1 MQIVEVRLSVFLDRS
16 KIRYGLAWY
25 ASFWSLFDFKLAI
38 VIMGAL
44 ISTPILCRAQS
55 SGSTLQQMVVTG
67 QVSPGGYSAYGAP
80 EGFSRSFIAIG
91 MTFVLIIGGIDLSVG
106 SVLALGA
113 GILGVAIVQ
122 WHWPLWAAICLCIL
136 SGALCGLL
144 NGFLTI
150 RFQLPSFIVT
160 LGLME
165 AARGATYL
173 VTNWQTMYIGPA
185 VEAIDNVSVLG
196 LSLPFLV
203 AITLAIVAQLVLTG
217 SVFGR
222 YSIALGT
229 NEEAV
234 RLSGIDT
241 RPIKLAVFT
250 LSGALAALGGVSY
263 CAQLSSADPNG
274 GSGFE
279 LAAIAAVVIGGT
291 SLMGGRGSVINS
303 LFGVLVIAVLETG
316 LAQIG
321 AQESVKRMV
330 TGGVIIIAVIV
341 DFYRTRRAE
350 AKARSGK

>member
-1 MQIVEVRLSVFLDRS
+1 MNSENNP
-16 KIRYGLAWY
+16 
-25 ASFWSLFDFKLAI
+25 
-38 VIMGAL
+38 
-44 ISTPILCRAQS
+44 STPTGSPARAPSVAAATKVRRMSQTREVVENSLGLVVVLILLIALFSFQ
-55 SGSTLQQMVVTG
+55 TAHFF
-67 QVSPGGYSAYGAP
+67 SATTFQAIANQIP
-80 EGFSRSFIAIG
+80 TAIFIAIG

-122 WHWPLWAAICLCIL
+122 WHWPLWAAILLCIL
-136 SGALCGLL
+136 TGALCGLL

-173 VTNWQTMYIGPA
+173 VTNSQTMYIGSA
-185 VEAIDNVSVLG
+185 VEAIDNVSLFG
-196 LSLPFLV
+196 LSLPFLI
-203 AITLAIVAQLVLTG
+203 AIALAIIAQLVLTG

-222 YSIALGT
+222 YLIALGT

-250 LSGALAALGGVSY
+250 LSGALAALGGISY
-263 CAQLSSADPNG
+263 CAQLSSADPNA

-330 TGGVIIIAVIV
+330 TGAVIIIAVIV

-350 AKARSGK
+350 KKARSGK

>member
-1 MQIVEVRLSVFLDRS
+1 MDTNRREFMRPNTFPS
-16 KIRYGLAWY
+16 
-25 ASFWSLFDFKLAI
+25 
-38 VIMGAL
+38 
-44 ISTPILCRAQS
+44 STPTSAERKPESNLAAPSRRPGQLREIIENSL
-55 SGSTLQQMVVTG
+55 GLVVVLVLLIVLFSFQTAHFF
-67 QVSPGGYSAYGAP
+67 SATTFEAIANEIP
-80 EGFSRSFIAIG
+80 TAIFIAIG

-106 SVLALGA
+106 SVLALGS
-113 GILGVAIVQ
+113 GLLGVAIVQ
-122 WHWPLWAAICLCIL
+122 WHWPLWAAIGLCVL

-150 RFQLPSFIVT
+150 RFRLPSFIVT

-173 VTNWQTMYIGPA
+173 VTNSQTMYIGSTIEA
-185 VEAIDNVSVLG
+185 VDNATLFG

-203 AITLAIVAQLVLTG
+203 AIGFAIIAQFILTG
-217 SVFGR
+217 TVFGR
-222 YSIALGT
+222 YAIALGT
-229 NEEAV
+229 SEEAV

-250 LSGALAALGGVSY
+250 LSGALAAVAGISY
-263 CAQLSSADPNG
+263 CAQLSAADPNAG
-274 GSGFE
+274 NGFE

-330 TGGVIIIAVIV
+330 TGAVIIIAVIV

-350 AKARSGK
+350 AKARK

>member
-1 MQIVEVRLSVFLDRS
+1 MGSNRSPQLTETSPPLKPESSLTAPVRRASQLREIIENSL
-16 KIRYGLAWY
+16 GLVVVLVLLIALF
-25 ASFWSLFDFKLAI
+25 SFQTAHFFSITTFEAI
-38 VIMGAL
+38 ANEIPTA
-44 ISTPILCRAQS
+44 I
-55 SGSTLQQMVVTG
+55 
-67 QVSPGGYSAYGAP
+67 
-80 EGFSRSFIAIG
+80 FIAIG

-113 GILGVAIVQ
+113 GLLGIAIVQ
-122 WHWPLWAAICLCIL
+122 WHWPLWAAIVLCVV

-150 RFQLPSFIVT
+150 RFRLPSFIVT

-173 VTNWQTMYIGPA
+173 VTNSQTMYIGSTIEA
-185 VEAIDNVSVLG
+185 VDNLTVFG

-203 AITLAIVAQLVLTG
+203 AIGFAIIAQCILTG
-217 SVFGR
+217 TVFGR
-222 YSIALGT
+222 YAIALGT
-229 NEEAV
+229 SEEAV

-250 LSGALAALGGVSY
+250 LSGALAAVAGISY
-263 CAQLSSADPNG
+263 CAQLSAADPNAG
-274 GSGFE
+274 NGFE

-316 LAQIG
+316 LAQVG
-321 AQESVKRMV
+321 AQESAKRMV
-330 TGGVIIIAVIV
+330 TGAVIIIAVIV

-350 AKARSGK
+350 AKSRAG

>member
-1 MQIVEVRLSVFLDRS
+1 MSFTISPSSMQRSSEQPPNPRTPSTSSRRFSQTREIVENSL
-16 KIRYGLAWY
+16 GLVIVLVLLIALF
-25 ASFWSLFDFKLAI
+25 SFQTAHFFSATTFQAI
-38 VIMGAL
+38 ANEIPTA
-44 ISTPILCRAQS
+44 I
-55 SGSTLQQMVVTG
+55 
-67 QVSPGGYSAYGAP
+67 
-80 EGFSRSFIAIG
+80 FIAIG

-122 WHWPLWAAICLCIL
+122 WHWPLWAAITLCVV

-173 VTNWQTMYIGPA
+173 VTNSQTMYIGSA
-185 VEAIDNVSVLG
+185 VEGIDNVTLFG

-203 AITLAIVAQLVLTG
+203 ATALAVVAQFVLTG

-222 YSIALGT
+222 YAIALGT

-241 RPIKLAVFT
+241 RPIKLAVFG

-263 CAQLSSADPNG
+263 CAQLSAADPNA

-321 AQESVKRMV
+321 AQESAKRMV
-330 TGGVIIIAVIV
+330 TGAVIIIAVIV

-350 AKARSGK
+350 TKSRTA

>member
-1 MQIVEVRLSVFLDRS
+1 MGPNSSPQLTKTPPDLTPKSGLTTSVWRASQLREIIENSLGLVIVLVLLIAFF
-16 KIRYGLAWY
+16 
-25 ASFWSLFDFKLAI
+25 SFQTAHFFSTTTFEAI
-38 VIMGAL
+38 ANEIPTA
-44 ISTPILCRAQS
+44 I
-55 SGSTLQQMVVTG
+55 
-67 QVSPGGYSAYGAP
+67 
-80 EGFSRSFIAIG
+80 FIAIG
-91 MTFVLIIGGIDLSVG
+91 LTFVLIIGGIDLSVG
-106 SVLALGA
+106 SALALGA
-113 GILGVAIVQ
+113 GLLGIAIVQ
-122 WHWPLWAAICLCIL
+122 WHWPLWAAITLCVL

-150 RFQLPSFIVT
+150 RFRLPSFIVT

-173 VTNWQTMYIGPA
+173 VTNSQTMYIGSTIEA
-185 VEAIDNVSVLG
+185 VDNLTICG

-203 AITLAIVAQLVLTG
+203 VIGFAIIAQCILTG
-217 SVFGR
+217 TVFGR
-222 YSIALGT
+222 YAIALGT
-229 NEEAV
+229 SEEAV

-250 LSGALAALGGVSY
+250 LSGALAAVAGISY
-263 CAQLSSADPNG
+263 CAQLSAADPNA

-316 LAQIG
+316 LAQVG
-321 AQESVKRMV
+321 AQESAKRMV
-330 TGGVIIIAVIV
+330 TGAVIIIAVIV

-350 AKARSGK
+350 AKSRAG

>member
-1 MQIVEVRLSVFLDRS
+1 MNSKNDPSAGSSVQQPLVHASTKVRRVSQTREVVENSLGLVIVLVLLIALFSVQTAHFLSATTFQ
-16 KIRYGLAWY
+16 
-25 ASFWSLFDFKLAI
+25 AI
-38 VIMGAL
+38 ANEIPTA
-44 ISTPILCRAQS
+44 I
-55 SGSTLQQMVVTG
+55 
-67 QVSPGGYSAYGAP
+67 
-80 EGFSRSFIAIG
+80 FIAIG

-113 GILGVAIVQ
+113 GVLGVAIVQ
-122 WHWPLWAAICLCIL
+122 WHWPLWAAICLCV
-136 SGALCGLL
+136 STGALCGLL

-150 RFQLPSFIVT
+150 RFRLPSFIVT

-173 VTNWQTMYIGPA
+173 VTNSQTMYIGSA
-185 VEAIDNVSVLG
+185 VEAIDNATLFG

-203 AITLAIVAQLVLTG
+203 AIVFAIIAQFVLTG

-222 YSIALGT
+222 YAIALGT

-250 LSGALAALGGVSY
+250 LSGALAAFGGVSY
-263 CAQLSSADPNG
+263 CAQLSSADPNA

-321 AQESVKRMV
+321 AQESAKRMV
-330 TGGVIIIAVIV
+330 TGAVIIIAVIV

-350 AKARSGK
+350 AKSRTAS

>member
-1 MQIVEVRLSVFLDRS
+1 MNSKSNPSIPPGSPVRAPSVVAATKVRRTSQVREVVENSL
-16 KIRYGLAWY
+16 GLVVVLILLIALF
-25 ASFWSLFDFKLAI
+25 SFQTAHFFSATTFKAI
-38 VIMGAL
+38 ANEIPTA
-44 ISTPILCRAQS
+44 I
-55 SGSTLQQMVVTG
+55 
-67 QVSPGGYSAYGAP
+67 
-80 EGFSRSFIAIG
+80 FIAIG

-122 WHWPLWAAICLCIL
+122 WHWPLWAASLLCVL
-136 SGALCGLL
+136 TGALCGLL

-160 LGLME
+160 LGLLE

-173 VTNWQTMYIGPA
+173 VTNSQTMYIGSA
-185 VEAIDNVSVLG
+185 VEAIDNVSLVG
-196 LSLPFLV
+196 LSLPFLI
-203 AITLAIVAQLVLTG
+203 AIALAIVAQLVLSG

-222 YSIALGT
+222 YLIALGN

-241 RPIKLAVFT
+241 RPIKLAVFVI
-250 LSGALAALGGVSY
+250 SGALAALGGISY
-263 CAQLSSADPNG
+263 CAELSSADPNA

-330 TGGVIIIAVIV
+330 TGAVIIIAVIV

-350 AKARSGK
+350 QKARSGK

>member
-1 MQIVEVRLSVFLDRS
+1 MDTNRREFMGPNTYPSSTESSPQVKPKSSPAAPSRRAGQLREIIENSL
-16 KIRYGLAWY
+16 GLVVVLVLLVVLF
-25 ASFWSLFDFKLAI
+25 SFQTAHFFSATTFEAI
-38 VIMGAL
+38 ANEIPTA
-44 ISTPILCRAQS
+44 IL
-55 SGSTLQQMVVTG
+55 
-67 QVSPGGYSAYGAP
+67 
-80 EGFSRSFIAIG
+80 IAIG

-106 SVLALGA
+106 SVLALGS
-113 GILGVAIVQ
+113 GLLGVAIVQ
-122 WHWPLWAAICLCIL
+122 WHWPLWAAIGLCVL

-150 RFQLPSFIVT
+150 RFRLPSFIVT

-173 VTNWQTMYIGPA
+173 VTNSQTMYIGSTIEA
-185 VEAIDNVSVLG
+185 VDNATLFG

-203 AITLAIVAQLVLTG
+203 AIGFAIIAQFVLTG
-217 SVFGR
+217 TVFGR
-222 YSIALGT
+222 YAIALGT
-229 NEEAV
+229 SEEAV

-250 LSGALAALGGVSY
+250 LSGALAAVAGISY
-263 CAQLSSADPNG
+263 CAQLSAADPNAG
-274 GSGFE
+274 NGFE

-330 TGGVIIIAVIV
+330 TGAVIIIAVIV

-350 AKARSGK
+350 AKARK

>member
-1 MQIVEVRLSVFLDRS
+1 MSSDPNPTNSSASVAKAPLIPAAAKVRRINQGREVVENSLGLVVVLILLIALFSFQTSHFFSATTFQAIANQIPT
-16 KIRYGLAWY
+16 
-25 ASFWSLFDFKLAI
+25 AI
-38 VIMGAL
+38 
-44 ISTPILCRAQS
+44 
-55 SGSTLQQMVVTG
+55 
-67 QVSPGGYSAYGAP
+67 
-80 EGFSRSFIAIG
+80 FIAIG

-122 WHWPLWAAICLCIL
+122 WHWPLWAAICLCII

-173 VTNWQTMYIGPA
+173 VTNSQTMYIGPA
-185 VEAIDNVSVLG
+185 VEAIDNVSVFG
-196 LSLPFLV
+196 LSLPFLI
-203 AITLAIVAQLVLTG
+203 ALTLAIVAQLVLTG

>member
-1 MQIVEVRLSVFLDRS
+1 MSFTISRSSMQRSSEQPPNPRTPSTSSRRFSQTREIVENSL
-16 KIRYGLAWY
+16 GLVIVLVLLIALF
-25 ASFWSLFDFKLAI
+25 SFQTAHFFSATTFQAI
-38 VIMGAL
+38 ANEIPTA
-44 ISTPILCRAQS
+44 I
-55 SGSTLQQMVVTG
+55 
-67 QVSPGGYSAYGAP
+67 
-80 EGFSRSFIAIG
+80 FIAIG

-122 WHWPLWAAICLCIL
+122 WHWPLWAAITLCVV

-150 RFQLPSFIVT
+150 RFRLPSFIVT

-173 VTNWQTMYIGPA
+173 VTNSQTMYIGSA
-185 VEAIDNVSVLG
+185 VEGIDNAMLFG

-203 AITLAIVAQLVLTG
+203 AIALAIVAQFVLTG

-222 YSIALGT
+222 YAIALGT

-241 RPIKLAVFT
+241 RPIKLTVFG

-263 CAQLSSADPNG
+263 CAQLSSADPNA

-321 AQESVKRMV
+321 AQESAKRMV
-330 TGGVIIIAVIV
+330 TGAVIIIAVIV

-350 AKARSGK
+350 AKSRSVIL

>member
-1 MQIVEVRLSVFLDRS
+1 
-16 KIRYGLAWY
+16 
-25 ASFWSLFDFKLAI
+25 
-38 VIMGAL
+38 MGEKTYPS
-44 ISTPILCRAQS
+44 STQ
-55 SGSTLQQMVVTG
+55 T
-67 QVSPGGYSAYGAP
+67 SPQLK
-80 EGFSRSFIAIG
+80 SRSNLGGPSRRAGQLREIIENSLGLVVVLVLLIVLFSFQTAHFFSATTFEAIANEIPTAIFIAIG

-106 SVLALGA
+106 SVLALGS
-113 GILGVAIVQ
+113 GLLGVAIVQ
-122 WHWPLWAAICLCIL
+122 WHWPLWAAIGLCVL

-150 RFQLPSFIVT
+150 RFRLPSFIVT

-173 VTNWQTMYIGPA
+173 VTNSQTMYIGSTIEA
-185 VEAIDNVSVLG
+185 VDNATLFG

-203 AITLAIVAQLVLTG
+203 AIGFAIIAQFILTG
-217 SVFGR
+217 TVFGR
-222 YSIALGT
+222 YAIALGT
-229 NEEAV
+229 SEEAV

-250 LSGALAALGGVSY
+250 LSGALAAVAGISY
-263 CAQLSSADPNG
+263 CAQLSAADPNAG
-274 GSGFE
+274 NGFE

-330 TGGVIIIAVIV
+330 TGAVIIIAVIV

-350 AKARSGK
+350 AKARK